1 MLEADSPPLSFKVTS
16 TCVCVCMRARVCVQ
30 YSQSCMK
37 IDIAYD

>member
-16 TCVCVCMRARVCVQ
+16 TWVCVCMLARVSVH
-30 YSQSCMK
+30 YSHSCLK